1 MGCFPRLF
9 FPEQFFLLTHH
20 HKKLDTW
27 ETSQN
32 NSFYVRMEGLPF
44 GSPIS
49 ENCGQMIWDMVR
61 CSWEP
66 PWGTD
71 WELEE
76 HNEEPIENFRIIIG
90 NV

>member
-1 MGCFPRLF
+1 
-9 FPEQFFLLTHH
+9 
-20 HKKLDTW
+20 
-27 ETSQN
+27 
-32 NSFYVRMEGLPF
+32 
-44 GSPIS
+44 
-49 ENCGQMIWDMVR
+49 MIWDMVR

-66 PWGTD
+66 PWETD